1 MPRPSWLSWLI
12 GLGACAAGVLLTPER
27 LMMLGAMRQS
37 LTHANEMTRAL
48 AQLEISVV
56 RVVLVLMGLA
66 IIFLAPRLQALSR
79 QPRIQPLLVPLP
91 EAHERFQR
99 KAWTSSL
106 FILLAFMCVGI
117 ASVYLHAEPPKVS
130 VEDGPMEQFTAYSF
144 FLASIVAFWIVG
156 QRGFTLR
163 STFLVLMGAFFFF
176 AAGEE
181 ISWGQRIFSWESP
194 EVMLKYNV
202 QGETNIHN
210 MFGYLADH
218 LFIAGAFTFGGLLPL
233 VCARWPELL
242 RLLSRLGVPV
252 GTVGL
257 AIGVIAASLIHD
269 WTIGRLGGPWIGFRS
284 AEMREALIGL
294 SFLLLMIETL
304 RMQRLDSAD
313 PSLLPRR
320 RAVHTA
326 PHPG

>member
-1 MPRPSWLSWLI
+1 M
-12 GLGACAAGVLLTPER
+12 A
-27 LMMLGAMRQS
+27 LGAMRQS
-37 LTHANEMTRAL
+37 LTHVNEMTRTL

-56 RVVLVLMGLA
+56 RVLLVLTGLA
-66 IIFLAPRLQALSR
+66 IIFLAPRLEAIAR
-79 QPRIQPLLVPLP
+79 QPKIQPLLLPLP
-91 EAHERFQR
+91 EAHERAQR
-99 KAWTSSL
+99 KLWTSSL
-106 FILLAFMCVGI
+106 FIMLAFLCVGI
-117 ASVYLHAEPPKVS
+117 ASVYLHPEPPKVS

-144 FLASIVAFWIVG
+144 FLASVIAFWVVWK
-156 QRGFTLR
+156 RGFTLR
-163 STFLVLMGAFFFF
+163 SSFLVLMGAFFFV

-181 ISWGQRIFSWESP
+181 ISWGQRIFEWDSP

-218 LFIAGAFTFGGLLPL
+218 LFIAGAFVFGGLLPL
-233 VCARWPELL
+233 VCARWPALL

-252 GTVGL
+252 GSVGL
-257 AIGVIAASLIHD
+257 AVGVVFASLIHD

-304 RMQRLDSAD
+304 RMQRLGSSD
-313 PSLLPRR
+313 PASEPKRPTLG
-320 RAVHTA
+320 AN